1 MKGDFKSIEPISDVV
16 TFCFSSISITISK
29 SANCILIQST
39 EGQQIEINDN
49 NKELK
54 ASDVIDFLKYSNSKK
69 YELTPL
75 QEDEKSDK
83 NVISVYEIF
92 NEIIEKINPTDN

>member
-1 MKGDFKSIEPISDVV
+1 ME
-16 TFCFSSISITISK
+16 TISITISK